1 MSLMRPDNRP
11 TDVLRPIAFQ
21 RNFTKFAQGSVLS
34 CFGETKVLCTAT
46 VEEKVPGFLAKSGK
60 GWVTAEY
67 AMLPGSTNG
76 RVPRNH
82 ISRGRAQEISRLI
95 GRSLRCVVDLSA
107 LGERQITIDC
117 DVLQADGGTRTAAIT
132 GSYIALHDAC
142 SYLVSEDLL
151 EQRPLLNQCAAVS
164 VGIVDG
170 EARLDLCYLEDSA
183 ADVDMNIVMDEAD
196 QYIEV
201 QGAAEGES
209 FSRTLMD
216 SMLNLAELG
225 CKQLFEAQ
233 RKALASE

>member
-1 MSLMRPDNRP
+1 MNLMRPDNRP

-95 GRSLRCVVDLSA
+95 GRSLRCVVDMGA

-142 SYLVSEDLL
+142 SYLVSEGLL
-151 EQRPLLNQCAAVS
+151 EQAPLINQCAAVS

-183 ADVDMNIVMDEAD
+183 ADVDMNIVMDEAG
-196 QYIEV
+196 QFIEV
-201 QGAAEGES
+201 QGAAEGQA
-209 FSRTLMD
+209 FSRALMD

-225 CKQLFEAQ
+225 CTQLFGAQ